1 LQLRRAWIHS
11 YAPLHRRIIR
21 FSHFRKNVARACGIL
36 LPAMNTQ
43 RISRTSLLR
52 QLVLAFFLAAIFLP
66 AAFVLAQ
73 EKAPPLLVIVSIDG
87 LRPDYVTAADAHGA
101 KVPNLRRFLK
111 DGTYAEGVVGV
122 VPTVTYPSHTTLV
135 TGVWPAKHG
144 IFANTTF
151 DPLQKNF
158 QGWYW
163 YAEDI
168 RAPTLWDA
176 AAQAGRTTATIQWP
190 VTVGARVTWNIP
202 EFWRANTPD
211 DAKLLRAVSTP
222 GLLAEAQPELG
233 EYRGGIDNAPDSDEV
248 RGRYAQWLLEKK
260 HPGLLLLHLASLDH
274 IQHETGPFSSD
285 SMATLERLDAVIGGI
300 RETAE
305 RLAPAGAI
313 IAIVS
318 DHGFVKT
325 DAQLNLFPAFRD
337 ARLFKVDEKGKISDW
352 KAIPWPTGGSA
363 AIILKD
369 PNDSST
375 LVQVRELL
383 AKLTRDPANGID
395 RILEAD
401 ELHKRG
407 GYPPAQFF
415 VGLKPGW
422 RTGSSLD
429 GPVLSKIK
437 PGGTHGG
444 LPDLPELRASF
455 FLVGRGIP
463 AGRSLGMIDMRDVAP
478 TLAHAAGLSL
488 PTADG
493 KILLP

>member
-1 LQLRRAWIHS
+1 MNAYQTFRS
-11 YAPLHRRIIR
+11 SFLHRL
-21 FSHFRKNVARACGIL
+21 A
-36 LPAMNTQ
+36 
-43 RISRTSLLR
+43 
-52 QLVLAFFLAAIFLP
+52 LVFILAAIFLP
-66 AAFVLAQ
+66 ATLVLGQ
-73 EKAPPLLVIVSIDG
+73 EKTPPLLVMVSIDG
-87 LRPDYVTAADAHGA
+87 LRPDYITAAGVHGA

-122 VPTVTYPSHTTLV
+122 VPTVTYPSHTTLI
-135 TGVWPAKHG
+135 TGVWPSKHG

-151 DPLQKNF
+151 DPLQKNL

-163 YAEDI
+163 YADDI
-168 RAPTLWDA
+168 RVPTLWDV

-202 EFWRANTPD
+202 EIWRASTPD
-211 DAKLLRAVSTP
+211 DAKLLRAISTP

-285 SMATLERLDAVIGGI
+285 SLATLERLDAVIGDI
-300 RETAE
+300 RETSE
-305 RLAPAGAI
+305 RLAPGHAI
-313 IAIVS
+313 VAIVS

-325 DAQLNLFPAFRD
+325 DTQLNLFPAFRD
-337 ARLFKVDEKGKISDW
+337 ARLFTVDEKSKISDW
-352 KAIPWPTGGSA
+352 KAIPWLTGGSA
-363 AIILKD
+363 AIVLKD
-369 PNDSST
+369 PNDSAT
-375 LVQVRELL
+375 LAQVRELL
-383 AKLTRDPANGID
+383 AKLARDPANGID

-407 GYPPAQFF
+407 GYPSAQFF

-422 RTGSSLD
+422 RTGSTLD
-429 GPVLSKIK
+429 GPVLSKVK

-455 FLVGRGIP
+455 FLVGPSVP
-463 AGRSLGMIDMRDVAP
+463 AGRALGVIDMRDVAP

-493 KILLP
+493 KNLLP

>member
-1 LQLRRAWIHS
+1 MT
-11 YAPLHRRIIR
+11 
-21 FSHFRKNVARACGIL
+21 RACGIL
-36 LPAMNTQ
+36 SPAMNAH
-43 RISRTSLLR
+43 RTSSTSYLR
-52 QLVLAFFLAAIFLP
+52 QLALAFFLAAIFLP
-66 AAFVLAQ
+66 GSFVLGQ

-87 LRPDYVTAADAHGA
+87 LRPDYITAADAHGA
-101 KVPNLRRFLK
+101 KIPNLRRFLK
-111 DGTYAEGVVGV
+111 GGTYAEGVVGV

-135 TGVWPAKHG
+135 TGVWPVKHG
-144 IFANTTF
+144 ILANTTF

-202 EFWRANTPD
+202 EFWRASTPD

-248 RGRYAQWLLEKK
+248 RGRYARWLLEKK
-260 HPGLLLLHLASLDH
+260 HPALLLLHLASLDH
-274 IQHETGPFSSD
+274 IEHETGPFSSD

-305 RLAPAGAI
+305 RLAPGRAI

-337 ARLFKVDEKGKISDW
+337 ARLFTVDEKGKIADW

-363 AIILKD
+363 AIVLKD
-369 PNDSST
+369 PSDSAT
-375 LVQVRELL
+375 LAQVRELL
-383 AKLTRDPANGID
+383 AKLARDPANGID
-395 RILEAD
+395 RILEAG
-401 ELHKRG
+401 ELYKRG
-407 GYPPAQFF
+407 GYPTAQFF

-429 GPVLSKIK
+429 GPVLSKVK

-455 FLVGRGIP
+455 FLVGPGVP
-463 AGRSLGMIDMRDVAP
+463 AGRSLGIIDMRDVAP

-493 KILLP
+493 KNLLP